1 VDYNLGPGRPGAK
14 TGLGWRKKWGRK
26 NPVWPCQK
34 LGCNPLTFVFFF
46 TKITLFWF
54 KKKRIDL
61 DDLVIRSKSWTRVL
75 DRAGHQVGSE
85 NYGLDHG
92 FLITFSFSMPNHLF
106 QYTFVK
112 TTI

>member
-54 KKKRIDL
+54 KKKKNWPGRPGDPIKIL
-61 DDLVIRSKSWTRVL
+61 NPGLRPGWPPGRVWKL
-75 DRAGHQVGSE
+75 WF
-85 NYGLDHG
+85 GLWF
-92 FLITFSFSMPNHLF
+92 FLSLTTYSLF
-106 QYTFVK
+106 QCLIISFNTPS
-112 TTI
+112 